1 VFSLLRNSVV
11 SRFRL
16 TFGRLSAE
24 ELDAEIARLREKLR
38 AAQQTAGW

>member
-1 VFSLLRNSVV
+1 MLRDSVV
-11 SRFRL
+11 LRFRL
-16 TFGRLSAE
+16 AFGRMSAE